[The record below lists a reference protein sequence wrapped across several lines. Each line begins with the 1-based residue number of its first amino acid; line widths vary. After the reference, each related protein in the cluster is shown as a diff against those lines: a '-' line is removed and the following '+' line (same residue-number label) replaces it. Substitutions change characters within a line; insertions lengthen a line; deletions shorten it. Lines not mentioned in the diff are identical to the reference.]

1 MPRLPAIRMSYTNDA
16 NYLFRL
22 VNAIERDT
30 KRPIEWRKKMIA
42 SVQALAVEFTQ
53 APEPQ
58 EKPLLKSVKP
68 VMEKR
73 REKRAS

>member
-1 MPRLPAIRMSYTNDA
+1 MPRLPAIRISYTNDA

-22 VNAIERDT
+22 VNAIERDS
-30 KRPIEWRKKMIA
+30 KRPLEWRKKMIA
-42 SVQALAVEFTQ
+42 AVQSLAVEFTQ

-58 EKPLLKSVKP
+58 EKPLLKSV
-68 VMEKR
+68 EKR

>member
-42 SVQALAVEFTQ
+42 AVQSLAVEFTK

-58 EKPLLKSVKP
+58 EKPLLKSVDKI
-68 VMEKR
+68 EKR